1 MDTKRSFI
9 DAGDTFDEADFSVP
23 HGDHLDEVVLDP
35 SVPSEHSR
43 RRNNLPSNINVPP
56 THSTDH
62 SSLQRLRSPLT
73 LTHSITPDRLAAPQT
88 PMNTGAGALAAP
100 VKVVEGAQHPGQ
112 GTKPRHAPNFPQ
124 EFKTTTSGQPPPGPR
139 LAQDAPD
146 QSKALLT
153 ETPSL
158 DSSSSLEH
166 DPPIGFFTARAAESL
181 QNGSGLPLKVPA
193 FNPHSESPSIRKTAG
208 VDHTKTKPVG
218 REAVGAPPQPAVPRA
233 NFVNPQTDKTRRVG
247 MPMGAAS
254 PLQNRSSYKPPQMKR
269 PVENS
274 GPRSALGDVTNMVPD
289 GGGDSK
295 RQKMELEARAVNS
308 NEGVLNS

>member
-1 MDTKRSFI
+1 M
-9 DAGDTFDEADFSVP
+9 
-23 HGDHLDEVVLDP
+23 
-35 SVPSEHSR
+35 
-43 RRNNLPSNINVPP
+43 NVPLM
-56 THSTDH
+56 HSTDH
-62 SSLQRLRSPLT
+62 NSLQRLRSPLT
-73 LTHSITPDRLAAPQT
+73 RAHSIMPDRVAAPQT
-88 PMNTGAGALAAP
+88 PINTGAGALAAP
-100 VKVVEGAQHPGQ
+100 EKVVEGAQHPGQ
-112 GTKPRHAPNFPQ
+112 GTKPRHAPNLPQ
-124 EFKTTTSGQPPPGPR
+124 EVKPTTSGQPPPGPR

-269 PVENS
+269 PGENS

-289 GGGDSK
+289 GGGDLK
-295 RQKMELEARAVNS
+295 RQKIELEARAVNS

>member
-1 MDTKRSFI
+1 M
-9 DAGDTFDEADFSVP
+9 
-23 HGDHLDEVVLDP
+23 VLDP

-43 RRNNLPSNINVPP
+43 RRNNLPSNTNAPP

-62 SSLQRLRSPLT
+62 NSFQRLRSPLT
-73 LTHSITPDRLAAPQT
+73 RTHSITPDRVAAPQT

-100 VKVVEGAQHPGQ
+100 GKVFEGAQHPGQ

-124 EFKTTTSGQPPPGPR
+124 EVKPTTSGPPPPGPR

-158 DSSSSLEH
+158 GSSSSLEH

-181 QNGSGLPLKVPA
+181 QHGSGLPLKVPA

-218 REAVGAPPQPAVPRA
+218 REAVRAPPQPAVPRA
-233 NFVNPQTDKTRRVG
+233 NSVNPQTDKTRRVG
-247 MPMGAAS
+247 MPVGAAS

-274 GPRSALGDVTNMVPD
+274 GPRSALSDVTNMVPD

-295 RQKMELEARAVNS
+295 RQKIELEARAVNS
-308 NEGVLNS
+308 NEGILNS

>member
-1 MDTKRSFI
+1 MI
-9 DAGDTFDEADFSVP
+9 VAGDSFDEADFSVP
-23 HGDHLDEVVLDP
+23 HGGHLDEAVLDP
-35 SVPSEHSR
+35 SVLPSEHSR
-43 RRNNLPSNINVPP
+43 RRNNLPSNVHVPP
-56 THSTDH
+56 MHSTDH
-62 SSLQRLRSPLT
+62 DSLQRLGSPLT
-73 LTHSITPDRLAAPQT
+73 GIHSITSDRVAAPQT

-100 VKVVEGAQHPGQ
+100 VKVIEGAQHPGP
-112 GTKPRHAPNFPQ
+112 GTKPRHAPSFPQ
-124 EFKTTTSGQPPPGPR
+124 EVKPTISGQPPPGPR
-139 LAQDAPD
+139 LAQNAPD
-146 QSKALLT
+146 QSKVLLT
-153 ETPSL
+153 EKLSL

-247 MPMGAAS
+247 MPIGVAS
-254 PLQNRSSYKPPQMKR
+254 PLQNRGSYKPPQMKR

-274 GPRSALGDVTNMVPD
+274 GPRSALGDVTNMVPN
-289 GGGDSK
+289 GGGDLK
-295 RQKMELEARAVNS
+295 RQKIELEARTVNS
-308 NEGVLNS
+308 NDGVLNS